1 MSIKNINQNLL
12 SLFARHPNY
21 LFRLFFTY
29 YPISNEQIVK
39 FRGEVKWG
47 YLSSNSV
54 RSWDQSFIE
63 EYADRMN
70 WDALSGNPSL
80 PWSISFLKAF
90 PGKFKG
96 SIQTTN
102 PSLPWS
108 YEFITKYEQFW
119 NFHSLPLNKGIPWT
133 QELILHP
140 KVIDKNLSGVNGD
153 NLWKEEFLIQKA
165 DILPWEFLCANPFIN
180 WSEELIDKL
189 SPFWKKAEKKS
200 SEHTVSPWKGL
211 CSNPSVPWT
220 NKLIKKYQ
228 KSFLRPFGIHWEEL
242 SRNPNLPWQEENFLE
257 QFKEKWNWD
266 LLSVNNGVG
275 FTEEQIEKYKD
286 QFTWDSGSGSNQNIA
301 SNSNLPW
308 SVELIKKYKH
318 KWHWWSLLRNTGVNW
333 TEEMISEFEEN
344 IIWQSMA
351 NNINLPW
358 SVDFILKH
366 EDVLFKSWTST
377 NSDFDQ
383 HIWAKVF
390 EPIITD
396 KIAEQILYNL
406 SNPFQAIKNYKPETD
421 DANIPQKNLEILT
434 RLILNINSQTNPYI
448 SNFSKIDLFLSAIQT
463 AMTQILVADENE
475 LKIDLKLLTELYQES
490 DVPTKKHLNNLCAD
504 VNEEIRVLF
513 AGYGIEKI
521 AREVVL
527 KQNEMN
533 ETYMEFARQGGH
545 VTQDYSF
552 LHSFIGKYGKRHL
565 ELARLWVLLDTLQ
578 HNK

>member
-1 MSIKNINQNLL
+1 M
-12 SLFARHPNY
+12 
-21 LFRLFFTY
+21 
-29 YPISNEQIVK
+29 
-39 FRGEVKWG
+39 KWG

-54 RSWDQSFIE
+54 RIWDQAFIE
-63 EYADRMN
+63 ENADTLN

-80 PWSISFLKAF
+80 PWSMSFLKAF
-90 PGKFKG
+90 PGRFKG
-96 SIQTTN
+96 TIQTTN

-108 YEFITKYEQFW
+108 YEFITKYEKFW

-140 KVIDKNLSGVNGD
+140 KIIDKNLSEVNGD
-153 NLWKEEFLIQKA
+153 NLWTKDFLIQNA
-165 DILPWEFLCANPFIN
+165 ETLPWEFLCANKHIV
-180 WSEELIDKL
+180 WSEELIDQL

-200 SEHTVSPWKGL
+200 SDHTVSPWKCL

-220 NKLIKKYQ
+220 RKLIEKYQ
-228 KSFLRPFGIHWEEL
+228 KSFLKSYGVNWKEL
-242 SRNPNLPWQEENFLE
+242 SRNPNLPWQEENLLE
-257 QFKEKWNWD
+257 IYKKKWNWD

-275 FTEEQIEKYKD
+275 FTEEQIEKYKYLL
-286 QFTWDSGSGSNQNIA
+286 TWDSGSGSNRNIA
-301 SNSNLPW
+301 SNTNLPW
-308 SVELIKKYKH
+308 SIEFINKYKH
-318 KWHWWSLLRNTGVNW
+318 KWHWWSLSRNPGVNW
-333 TEEMISEFEEN
+333 TVEMIFEFEKY

-358 SVDFILKH
+358 SLDFILKY
-366 EDVLFKSWTST
+366 EKQLFKSWAST

-383 HIWAKVF
+383 YIWAKVF
-390 EPIITD
+390 EPLITD
-396 KIAEQILYNL
+396 EIAEQILINL

-475 LKIDLKLLTELYQES
+475 LNIELKLLTQLYQES
-490 DVPTKKHLNNLCAD
+490 DPPTKNFLNNLCAE
-504 VNEEIRVLF
+504 VYEEIRVLF
-513 AGYGIEKI
+513 AVYGIDKI

-527 KQNEMN
+527 KHIKMN

-545 VTQDYSF
+545 VSQDYSF
-552 LHSFIGKYGKRHL
+552 LHSFIRKYGKRHL
-565 ELARLWVLLDTLQ
+565 ELARLWVLLETLQ
-578 HNK
+578 QSK